1 MNKFKEKLLAFYRSI
16 YGVDQLNLFIL
27 IVAIVVSLIGR
38 LLDIPFTSLL
48 YLALVVLWLF
58 RFFSKNFVL
67 RSNENRKYLEIISA
81 FKKRVDFE
89 KRRYADRKTHVYRK
103 CKHCKANVRL
113 PRKKGLHTVKCPKCS
128 ERFEVKIHF

>member
-38 LLDIPFTSLL
+38 LLDIPFSSLL
-48 YLALVVLWLF
+48 YLALVILWLF

-81 FKKRVDFE
+81 LKKRVDFE

>member
-38 LLDIPFTSLL
+38 LLDIPFTSFL

>member
-38 LLDIPFTSLL
+38 LLDIPFSSLL

-103 CKHCKANVRL
+103 CNHCKANVRL